1 MTNLHSRLE
10 ELYSES
16 SGLALAKVS
25 LATILSSRS
34 LATNTQSTGISLD
47 YFFGSGIRSLRDG
60 ALACQKS
67 AYLKYWTGVFC
78 SLC

>member
-1 MTNLHSRLE
+1 MTDLHSRLE

-60 ALACQKS
+60 ALAWQKS
-67 AYLKYWTGVFC
+67 AYLNFCTDVFC
-78 SLC
+78 SSC